1 MARIQ
6 QTQRLKGPQL
16 HLAFEQPPRFL
27 DRDCSKRYRFS
38 LSASVDVDRG
48 DQRLNYSSSTE
59 DQLDGSEAIRMIF
72 VIGLFL
78 FAILVAI
85 ASDSDGRGPT
95 L

>member
-1 MARIQ
+1 M
-6 QTQRLKGPQL
+6 
-16 HLAFEQPPRFL
+16 EL
-27 DRDCSKRYRFS
+27 DRRY
-38 LSASVDVDRG
+38 
-48 DQRLNYSSSTE
+48 QRSYDPRSTE
-59 DQLDGSEAIRMIF
+59 DQLDGSEALRMIL